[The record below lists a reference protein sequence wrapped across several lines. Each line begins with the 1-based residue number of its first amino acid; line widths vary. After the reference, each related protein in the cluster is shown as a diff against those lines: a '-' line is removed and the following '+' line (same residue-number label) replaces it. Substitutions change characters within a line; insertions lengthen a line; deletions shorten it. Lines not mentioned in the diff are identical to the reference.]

1 MNFSLLLSFVSR
13 QKKERCNTN
22 VTCMTS
28 PCNLKPRPL
37 HPEITYTTFFMETI
51 YLCIIIFLFVLAVFD
66 LIVGVSNDAV
76 NFLNS
81 AVGAKAAS
89 FKTILFIAGIGIFIG
104 ASLSNGM
111 MDIARHGIY
120 QPEHFYFAE
129 IMCILLAVM
138 LTDVVLLDVFNSMGM
153 PTSTTVSLVFE
164 LLGGTFALSL
174 IKVNNDATLALGD
187 LINTDKALSVIMAI
201 FVSVAIA
208 FFFGMLVQWLAR
220 IVFTFNYTKNIKY
233 SIGLFGGIA
242 ATSIIYFMLIKGL
255 KDSSF
260 MTPENKQWIQDNT
273 LLLIASFF
281 VFFTAL
287 MQVLHWLKVNV
298 FKVVVLMGT
307 FALALAFAGNDL
319 VNFIGV
325 PLAGYSSFIDY
336 TTNGA
341 GASPDSFLMTSLL
354 GPAKTPWYF
363 LIGAGAI
370 MVYALCTSKKAHNV
384 IKTSVDLS
392 RQDEGEESFGSTP
405 IARTL
410 VRFSMTIANGLS
422 KVMPESGKRWI
433 ETRFQKDEAII
444 ADGAAFDLV
453 RASINLVLAGLLIAL
468 GTSLKLPLSTT
479 YVPFMVAMGT
489 SLADRAWGRD
499 SAVFRITGVLSVI
512 GGWFITAGAAFTIC
526 FFVTFV
532 IHFGGTIAI
541 IALIGLAVFML
552 IRSQVMYKKRK
563 EKEKGNATIKQL
575 MQSTDNMEIL
585 ELLRKHTREELG
597 KILEFTEDN
606 FERTVTAFL
615 HENLRGLRRAMGSVK
630 FEKQLIKQ
638 MKRTGT
644 LAMCRLDNNTV
655 LEKGLYYYQGNDFA
669 SELVYS
675 VGRLC
680 EPCLEHID
688 NNFKPLDTIQ
698 KGEFADVTEDIVY
711 LLQVCRHK
719 LENNNYNNFEEDIH
733 KANDL
738 NGQLAHLKREELQ
751 RIQSQSG
758 SIKVS
763 MVYLTMI
770 QEAQNIVT
778 YSINLMKVSRK
789 FQAEE

>member
-1 MNFSLLLSFVSR
+1 
-13 QKKERCNTN
+13 
-22 VTCMTS
+22 
-28 PCNLKPRPL
+28 
-37 HPEITYTTFFMETI
+37 METI
-51 YLCIIIFLFVLAVFD
+51 YLGIVLFLFVLAIFD
-66 LIVGVSNDAV
+66 LVVGVSNDAV

-81 AVGAKAAS
+81 AIGAKAAS
-89 FKTILFIAGIGIFIG
+89 FKTIIFIAGIGVFIG
-104 ASLSNGM
+104 AALSNGM

-120 QPEHFYFAE
+120 QPQHFYFAE

-138 LTDVVLLDVFNSMGM
+138 LTDVVLLDVFNTMGM
-153 PTSTTVSLVFE
+153 PTSTTVSMVFE
-164 LLGGTFALSL
+164 LLGGTFALAL
-174 IKVNNDATLALGD
+174 IKVYSSEGTLGLGD

-220 IVFTFNYTKNIKY
+220 IVFAFNYKKHMKY
-233 SIGLFGGIA
+233 SIGIFGGLA

-260 MTPENKQWIQDNT
+260 MTAEYKQWIHENT
-273 LLLIASFF
+273 LTLVAAFF
-281 VFFTAL
+281 VFFTIL
-287 MQVLHWLKVNV
+287 MQILHAFKVNV
-298 FKVVVLMGT
+298 FKVIVLMGT

-325 PLAGYSSFIDY
+325 PLAGYSSFMDY
-336 TTNGA
+336 TANGQAA
-341 GASPDSFLMTSLL
+341 GADGYLMTSLL

-363 LIGAGAI
+363 LFGSGVV
-370 MVYALCTSKKAHNV
+370 MVYALATSKKAHNV
-384 IKTSVDLS
+384 IKTSVDLA
-392 RQDEGEESFGSTP
+392 RQDEGEENFGSTP

-410 VRFSMTIANGLS
+410 VRFSLTMANGIS
-422 KVMPESGKRWI
+422 KIVPESTKRWI
-433 ETRFQKDEAII
+433 DSRFRKDEAII

-453 RASINLVLAGLLIAL
+453 RASVNLVLAGLLIAL

-479 YVPFMVAMGT
+479 YVTFMVAMGT

-526 FFVTFV
+526 FFVAL
-532 IHFGGTIAI
+532 IIYYGGTTAIVLLIA
-541 IALIGLAVFML
+541 LAVFML

-563 EKEKGNATIKQL
+563 EKEKGNETLKQL
-575 MQSTDNMEIL
+575 LTSTDNSEVL
-585 ELLRKHTREELG
+585 RLLQVHTREELA
-597 KILEFTEDN
+597 KVLAFTEEN
-606 FERTVTAFL
+606 FERTSTSFL
-615 HENLRGLRRAMGSVK
+615 HENLRGLRRSMGAVK

-644 LAMCRLDNNTV
+644 VAMSHLDNNTI

-675 VGRLC
+675 VGRMC
-680 EPCLEHID
+680 EPCLEHVD
-688 NNFKPLDTIQ
+688 NNFMPLDAIQ
-698 KGEFADVTEDIVY
+698 KGEFADVTEDITN
-711 LLQVCRHK
+711 LLQICRQRI
-719 LENNNYNNFEEDIH
+719 ESNDYNGMEEDIR

-738 NGQLAHLKREELQ
+738 NGQLSHLKRQELQ
-751 RIQSQSG
+751 RIQSHTG

-763 MVYLTMI
+763 MVYLTMV
-770 QEAQNIVT
+770 QEAQNVVT
-778 YSINLMKVSRK
+778 YTTNLLKVSRK

>member
-1 MNFSLLLSFVSR
+1 
-13 QKKERCNTN
+13 
-22 VTCMTS
+22 
-28 PCNLKPRPL
+28 
-37 HPEITYTTFFMETI
+37 METI

-104 ASLSNGM
+104 AALSNGM

-174 IKVNNDATLALGD
+174 IKVHNSDTLGLGD

-208 FFFGMLVQWLAR
+208 FFFGMLVQWIAR
-220 IVFTFNYTKNIKY
+220 VIFTFNYKKKMKY
-233 SIGLFGGIA
+233 SIALFGGIA

-260 MTPENKQWIQDNT
+260 MTPDNKLWIQENT
-273 LLLIASFF
+273 WLLIATFF
-281 VFFTAL
+281 VFFTIL

-325 PLAGYSSFIDY
+325 PLAGFSSFMDY
-336 TTNGA
+336 TANGA
-341 GASPDSFLMTSLL
+341 GNANGFLMTSLL

-363 LIGAGAI
+363 LIGAGAV
-370 MVYALCTSKKAHNV
+370 MVYALCTSKKAHAV

-392 RQDEGEESFGSTP
+392 RQDEGEETFGSTP
-405 IARTL
+405 IARTV
-410 VRFSMTIANGLS
+410 VRISMTMANSISRIMSLGTKEWFNS
-422 KVMPESGKRWI
+422 
-433 ETRFQKDEAII
+433 RFRKDEAII

-453 RASINLVLAGLLIAL
+453 RASVNLVLAGLLIAL

-479 YVPFMVAMGT
+479 YVTFMVAMGT

-499 SAVFRITGVLSVI
+499 SAVYRITGVLSVI

-526 FFVTFV
+526 FFVALV
-532 IHFGGTIAI
+532 LHYGGNISI
-541 IALIGLAVFML
+541 IALIALAVFIL

-563 EKEKGNATIKQL
+563 AKAQGNETLKQL
-575 MQSTDNMEIL
+575 MQTSNSEEALQLM
-585 ELLRKHTREELG
+585 RKHTREELA
-597 KILEFTEDN
+597 KVLEYAETN
-606 FERTVTAFL
+606 FELTVTSFL
-615 HENLRGLRRAMGSVK
+615 HENLRGLRRAMGSTK

-644 LAMCRLDNNTV
+644 VAMCRLDNNTV
-655 LEKGLYYYQGNDFA
+655 LDKGLYYYQGNDFA

-675 VGRLC
+675 ISRLC

-688 NNFKPLDTIQ
+688 NNFNPLDAIQ
-698 KGEFADVTEDIVY
+698 KGEFSDATEDITY
-711 LLQVCRHK
+711 LIQQCRKK
-719 LENNNYNNFEEDIH
+719 LENNEYNNLEEEIRR
-733 KANDL
+733 ANDL
-738 NGQLAHLKREELQ
+738 NGQLSLLKRKELQ
-751 RIQSQSG
+751 RIQSQPG
-758 SIKVS
+758 SIRVS
-763 MVYLTMI
+763 MVYLTMV
-770 QEAQNIVT
+770 QEAQNVVT
-778 YSINLMKVSRK
+778 YTINLMKVSRK
-789 FQAEE
+789 FQMENEMP

>member
-1 MNFSLLLSFVSR
+1 
-13 QKKERCNTN
+13 
-22 VTCMTS
+22 
-28 PCNLKPRPL
+28 
-37 HPEITYTTFFMETI
+37 METI
-51 YLCIIIFLFVLAVFD
+51 YLGIVLFLFVLAIFD
-66 LIVGVSNDAV
+66 LVVGVSNDAV

-81 AVGAKAAS
+81 AIGAKAAS
-89 FKTILFIAGIGIFIG
+89 FKTIIFIAGIGVFIG
-104 ASLSNGM
+104 AALSNGM

-120 QPEHFYFAE
+120 QPQHFYFAE
-129 IMCILLAVM
+129 IMCIMLAVM
-138 LTDVVLLDVFNSMGM
+138 LTDVVLLDVFNTMGM
-153 PTSTTVSLVFE
+153 PTSTTVSMVFE
-164 LLGGTFALSL
+164 LLGGTFALAL
-174 IKVNNDATLALGD
+174 IKVYSSEGTLGLGD

-220 IVFTFNYTKNIKY
+220 IVFAFNYKKHMKY
-233 SIGLFGGIA
+233 SIGIFGGLA

-260 MTPENKQWIQDNT
+260 MTAEYKQWIHENT
-273 LLLIASFF
+273 LTLVAAFF
-281 VFFTAL
+281 VFFTIL
-287 MQVLHWLKVNV
+287 MQILHAFKVNV
-298 FKVVVLMGT
+298 FKVIVLMGT

-325 PLAGYSSFIDY
+325 PLAGYSSFMDY
-336 TTNGA
+336 TANGQAA
-341 GASPDSFLMTSLL
+341 GADGYLMTSLL

-363 LIGAGAI
+363 LFGSGAV
-370 MVYALCTSKKAHNV
+370 MVIALATSKKAHNV

-392 RQDEGEESFGSTP
+392 RQDEGEENFGSTP

-410 VRFSMTIANGLS
+410 VRFSLTMANGIS
-422 KVMPESGKRWI
+422 KIVPEGTKRWMDS
-433 ETRFQKDEAII
+433 RFRKDEAIL

-453 RASINLVLAGLLIAL
+453 RASVNLVLAGLLIAL

-479 YVPFMVAMGT
+479 YVTFMVAMGT

-526 FFVTFV
+526 FFVALL
-532 IHFGGTIAI
+532 IYYGGTAAIVLLIA
-541 IALIGLAVFML
+541 LAVFML

-563 EKEKGNATIKQL
+563 EKEKGNETLKQL
-575 MQSTDNMEIL
+575 LTSTDNSEVL
-585 ELLRKHTREELG
+585 RLLQVHTREELA
-597 KILEFTEDN
+597 KVLAFTEEN
-606 FERTVTAFL
+606 FERTSTSFL
-615 HENLRGLRRAMGSVK
+615 HENLRGLRRSMGAVK

-644 LAMCRLDNNTV
+644 VAMSHLDNNTI

-675 VGRLC
+675 VGRMC
-680 EPCLEHID
+680 EPCLEHVD
-688 NNFKPLDTIQ
+688 NNFMPLDAIQ
-698 KGEFADVTEDIVY
+698 KGEFADVTEDITN
-711 LLQVCRHK
+711 LLQICRQRI
-719 LENNNYNNFEEDIH
+719 ESNDYNGMEEDIR

-738 NGQLAHLKREELQ
+738 NGQLSHLKRQELQ
-751 RIQSQSG
+751 RIQSHTG

-763 MVYLTMI
+763 MVYLTMV
-770 QEAQNIVT
+770 QEAQNVVT
-778 YSINLMKVSRK
+778 YTTNLLKVSRK

>member
-1 MNFSLLLSFVSR
+1 
-13 QKKERCNTN
+13 
-22 VTCMTS
+22 
-28 PCNLKPRPL
+28 
-37 HPEITYTTFFMETI
+37 METI
-51 YLCIIIFLFVLAVFD
+51 YLGIIIFLFVLAVFD
-66 LIVGVSNDAV
+66 LMVGVSNDAV

-81 AVGAKAAS
+81 AIGAKAAS
-89 FKTILFIAGIGIFIG
+89 FKTIMIISAIGIFIG

-120 QPEHFYFAE
+120 QPEHFYFEE

-153 PTSTTVSLVFE
+153 PTSTTVSMVFE
-164 LLGGTFALSL
+164 LLGGTFALAL
-174 IKVNNDATLALGD
+174 IKVYGDSSLELGD

-208 FFFGMLVQWLAR
+208 FFFGMLVQYIAR
-220 IVFTFNYTKNIKY
+220 VIFSFNYQNKMKY

-242 ATSIIYFMLIKGL
+242 ATAIIYFMLIKGL

-260 MTPENKQWIQDNT
+260 MTKENLAWVKDHTAQLVLT
-273 LLLIASFF
+273 CF
-281 VFFTAL
+281 VFFTVL
-287 MQVLHWLKVNV
+287 MQILHWLKINV
-298 FKVVVLMGT
+298 FKIVVLLGT

-341 GASPDSFLMTSLL
+341 GYAPDSFLMTSLL
-354 GPAKTPWYF
+354 GPASTPWYF
-363 LIGAGAI
+363 LVGAGAI
-370 MVYALCTSKKAHNV
+370 MVYALFTSKKAHAV

-392 RQDEGEESFGSTP
+392 RQDEGEETFGSTP

-410 VRFSMTIANGLS
+410 VRISLNMSNSLS
-422 KVMPESGKRWI
+422 RIIPEGTKNWI
-433 ETRFQKDEAII
+433 DSRFRKDEAII
-444 ADGAAFDLV
+444 ADGGAFDLV
-453 RASINLVLAGLLIAL
+453 RAAVNLVLAGLLIAV

-479 YVPFMVAMGT
+479 YVTFMVAMGS

-512 GGWFITAGAAFTIC
+512 GGWFLTAGAAFTIC
-526 FFVTFV
+526 FFVALI
-532 IHFGGTIAI
+532 IHFGGTVAI
-541 IALIGLAVFML
+541 VLLIGLAAFTL
-552 IRSQVMYKKRK
+552 IRSQVLFKKKNLKGK
-563 EKEKGNATIKQL
+563 ENETFKEI
-575 MQSTDNMEIL
+575 MRSTDSNQALNLMRVL
-585 ELLRKHTREELG
+585 TREELN
-597 KILEFTEDN
+597 KVLLYAEEN
-606 FERTVTAFL
+606 FDRTVNSFIN
-615 HENLRGLRRAMGSVK
+615 ENLRGLRKAMGASK
-630 FEKQLIKQ
+630 FAKQLLKQ

-675 VGRLC
+675 IHRLC

-688 NNFKPLDTIQ
+688 NNFNPLDVAQ
-698 KGEFADVTEDIVY
+698 KKEFSEVSAKITALISS
-711 LLQVCRHK
+711 CREK
-719 LENNNYNNFEEDIH
+719 LNNNAYEDFETDLAT
-733 KANDL
+733 ANAL
-738 NGQLAHLKREELQ
+738 NAQLAHLKREELK
-751 RIQSQSG
+751 RIQTQTG

-770 QEAQNIVT
+770 QEAQNVVT
-778 YSINLMKVSRK
+778 YTINLMKVNRK
-789 FQAEE
+789 FQMDFEI

>member
-1 MNFSLLLSFVSR
+1 
-13 QKKERCNTN
+13 
-22 VTCMTS
+22 
-28 PCNLKPRPL
+28 
-37 HPEITYTTFFMETI
+37 METI
-51 YLCIIIFLFVLAVFD
+51 YLGIVLFLFVLAIFD
-66 LIVGVSNDAV
+66 LVVGVSNDAV

-81 AVGAKAAS
+81 AIGAKAAS
-89 FKTILFIAGIGIFIG
+89 FKTIIFIAGVGVFIG
-104 ASLSNGM
+104 AALSNGM

-120 QPEHFYFAE
+120 QPQHFYFAE

-138 LTDVVLLDVFNSMGM
+138 LTDVVLLDVFNTMGM
-153 PTSTTVSLVFE
+153 PTSTTVSMVFE
-164 LLGGTFALSL
+164 LLGGTFALAL
-174 IKVNNDATLALGD
+174 IKVYSSEGTLGLGD

-220 IVFTFNYTKNIKY
+220 IVFAFNYKKHMKY
-233 SIGLFGGIA
+233 SIGIFGGLA

-260 MTPENKQWIQDNT
+260 MTAEYKQWIHENT
-273 LLLIASFF
+273 LTLVAAFF
-281 VFFTAL
+281 VFFTIL
-287 MQVLHWLKVNV
+287 MQILHAFKVNV
-298 FKVVVLMGT
+298 FKVIVLMGT

-325 PLAGYSSFIDY
+325 PLAGYSSFMDY
-336 TTNGA
+336 TANGQAA
-341 GASPDSFLMTSLL
+341 GVDGYLMTSLL

-363 LIGAGAI
+363 LFGSGAV
-370 MVYALCTSKKAHNV
+370 MVIALATSKKAHNV

-392 RQDEGEESFGSTP
+392 RQDEGEENFGSTP

-410 VRFSMTIANGLS
+410 VRFSLTMANGIS
-422 KVMPESGKRWI
+422 KIVPEGTKRWMDS
-433 ETRFQKDEAII
+433 RFRKDEAIL

-453 RASINLVLAGLLIAL
+453 RASVNLVLAGLLIAL

-479 YVPFMVAMGT
+479 YVTFMVAMGT

-526 FFVTFV
+526 FFVAL
-532 IHFGGTIAI
+532 IIYYGGTAAIVLLIA
-541 IALIGLAVFML
+541 LAVFML

-563 EKEKGNATIKQL
+563 EKEKGNETLKQL
-575 MQSTDNMEIL
+575 LTSTDNSEVL
-585 ELLRKHTREELG
+585 RLLQVHTREELA
-597 KILEFTEDN
+597 KVLAFTEEN
-606 FERTVTAFL
+606 FERTSTSFL
-615 HENLRGLRRAMGSVK
+615 HENLRGLRRSMGAVK

-644 LAMCRLDNNTV
+644 VAMSHLDNNTI

-675 VGRLC
+675 VGRMC
-680 EPCLEHID
+680 EPCLEHVD
-688 NNFKPLDTIQ
+688 NNFMPLDAIQ
-698 KGEFADVTEDIVY
+698 KGEFADVTEDITN
-711 LLQVCRHK
+711 LLQICRQRI
-719 LENNNYNNFEEDIH
+719 ESNDYNGMEEDIR

-738 NGQLAHLKREELQ
+738 NGQLSHLKRQELQ
-751 RIQSQSG
+751 RIQSHTG

-763 MVYLTMI
+763 MVYLTMV
-770 QEAQNIVT
+770 QEAQNVVT
-778 YSINLMKVSRK
+778 YTTNLLKVSRK

>member
-1 MNFSLLLSFVSR
+1 
-13 QKKERCNTN
+13 
-22 VTCMTS
+22 
-28 PCNLKPRPL
+28 
-37 HPEITYTTFFMETI
+37 METL
-51 YLCIIIFLFVLAVFD
+51 YLCIVIFLFVLAVFD
-66 LIVGVSNDAV
+66 LMVGVSNDAV
-76 NFLNS
+76 NFLQS

-89 FKTILFIAGIGIFIG
+89 FKTVLFIAGTGIFIG
-104 ASLSNGM
+104 AALSNGM

-120 QPEHFYFAE
+120 QPQHFYFAE

-138 LTDVVLLDVFNSMGM
+138 LTDVVLLDVFNTMGM
-153 PTSTTVSLVFE
+153 PTSTTVSMVFE
-164 LLGGTFALSL
+164 LLGGTFALAL
-174 IKVNNDATLALGD
+174 IKVYGSDTLGLGD

-220 IVFTFNYTKNIKY
+220 IVFTFNYKKRMKY

-260 MTPENKQWIQDNT
+260 MTADNKHWIQENT
-273 LLLIASFF
+273 GMLICCFF
-281 VFFTAL
+281 VFFTIL
-287 MQVLHWLKVNV
+287 MQVLHWCKVNV
-298 FKVVVLMGT
+298 FKVVVLLGT

-319 VNFIGV
+319 VNFIGI
-325 PLAGYSSFIDY
+325 PLAGYSSFVDF
-336 TTNGA
+336 TTNGVSA
-341 GASPDSFLMTSLL
+341 GADGFLMSSLL

-363 LIGAGAI
+363 LFGAGAI
-370 MVYALCTSKKAHNV
+370 MVYALYTSKKAHNV
-384 IKTSVDLS
+384 IKTSVDLA
-392 RQDEGEESFGSTP
+392 RQDEGEENFGSTP
-405 IARTL
+405 MARTL
-410 VRFSMTIANGLS
+410 VRFSRTLS
-422 KVMPESGKRWI
+422 TGISRVMPESSKRWI
-433 ETRFQKDEAII
+433 DTRFRKDEAII

-453 RASINLVLAGLLIAL
+453 RASVNLVLAGLLIAL

-479 YVPFMVAMGT
+479 YVTFMVAMGT

-526 FFVTFV
+526 FFVAMV
-532 IHFGGTIAI
+532 IHFGGTFAI
-541 IALIGLAVFML
+541 IALIGLAIFSL
-552 IRSQVMYKKRK
+552 IRSQVTYKKRK
-563 EKEKGNATIKQL
+563 AKEKGNETIKQL
-575 MQSTDNMEIL
+575 MQSNDNAEIL
-585 ELLRKHTREELG
+585 ELLRKHTREELV
-597 KILEFTEDN
+597 KVLAFTEEN
-606 FERTVTAFL
+606 FERTATAFL

-630 FEKQLIKQ
+630 FEKQLVKQ

-688 NNFKPLDTIQ
+688 NNFRPLDTIQ
-698 KGEFADVTEDIVY
+698 KGEFADVTEGITY
-711 LLQVCRHK
+711 LLQNCRHK
-719 LENNNYNNFEEDIH
+719 IENNDYEGMENEVR
-733 KANDL
+733 KANEL
-738 NGQLAHLKREELQ
+738 NGQLSHLKREELQ

-763 MVYLTMI
+763 MVYLTMV
-770 QEAQNIVT
+770 QEAQNVVT
-778 YSINLMKVSRK
+778 YTINLIKVSRK
-789 FQAEE
+789 FQLTDGE

>member
-1 MNFSLLLSFVSR
+1 
-13 QKKERCNTN
+13 
-22 VTCMTS
+22 
-28 PCNLKPRPL
+28 
-37 HPEITYTTFFMETI
+37 METI
-51 YLCIIIFLFVLAVFD
+51 YLGIIIFLFVLAVFD
-66 LIVGVSNDAV
+66 LMVGVSNDAV

-81 AVGAKAAS
+81 AIGAKAAS
-89 FKTILFIAGIGIFIG
+89 FKTIMIISAIGIFIG

-120 QPEHFYFAE
+120 QPEHFYFEE

-153 PTSTTVSLVFE
+153 PTSTTVSMVFE
-164 LLGGTFALSL
+164 LLGGTFALAL
-174 IKVNNDATLALGD
+174 IKVYGDSSLELGD

-208 FFFGMLVQWLAR
+208 FFFGMLVQYIAR
-220 IVFTFNYTKNIKY
+220 VIFSFNYQNKMKY

-242 ATSIIYFMLIKGL
+242 ATAIIYFMLIKGL

-260 MTPENKQWIQDNT
+260 MTKENLAWVKDHTAQLVLT
-273 LLLIASFF
+273 CF
-281 VFFTAL
+281 VFFTVL
-287 MQVLHWLKVNV
+287 MQILHWLKINV
-298 FKVVVLMGT
+298 FKIVVLLGT

-341 GASPDSFLMTSLL
+341 GYAPDSFLMTSLL
-354 GPAKTPWYF
+354 GPASTPWYF
-363 LIGAGAI
+363 LVGAGAI
-370 MVYALCTSKKAHNV
+370 MVYALFTSKKAHAV

-392 RQDEGEESFGSTP
+392 RQDEGEETFGSTP

-410 VRFSMTIANGLS
+410 VRISLNMSNSLS
-422 KVMPESGKRWI
+422 RIIPEGTKNWI
-433 ETRFQKDEAII
+433 DSRFRKDEAII
-444 ADGAAFDLV
+444 ADGGAFDLV
-453 RASINLVLAGLLIAL
+453 RAAVNLVLAGLLIAI

-479 YVPFMVAMGT
+479 YVTFMVAMGS
-489 SLADRAWGRD
+489 SLSDRAWGRD

-512 GGWFITAGAAFTIC
+512 GGWFLTAGAAFTIC
-526 FFVTFV
+526 FFVALI
-532 IHFGGTIAI
+532 IHFGGTVAI
-541 IALIGLAVFML
+541 VLLIGLAAFTL
-552 IRSQVMYKKRK
+552 IRSQVLFKKKNLKGK
-563 EKEKGNATIKQL
+563 ENETFKEI
-575 MQSTDNMEIL
+575 MRSTDSNQALNLMRVL
-585 ELLRKHTREELG
+585 TREELN
-597 KILEFTEDN
+597 KVLLYAEEN
-606 FERTVTAFL
+606 FDRTVNSFIN
-615 HENLRGLRRAMGSVK
+615 ENLRGLRKAMGASK
-630 FEKQLIKQ
+630 FEKQLLKQ

-675 VGRLC
+675 INRLC

-688 NNFKPLDTIQ
+688 NNFNPLDVTQ
-698 KGEFADVTEDIVY
+698 KNEFSEVSAKITALISS
-711 LLQVCRHK
+711 CREK
-719 LENNNYNNFEEDIH
+719 LNNNAYEDFETDLAT
-733 KANDL
+733 ANAL
-738 NGQLAHLKREELQ
+738 NAQLAHLKREELK
-751 RIQSQSG
+751 RIQTQTG

-770 QEAQNIVT
+770 QEAQNVVT
-778 YSINLMKVSRK
+778 YTINLMKVNRK
-789 FQAEE
+789 FQMDFEI

>member
-1 MNFSLLLSFVSR
+1 
-13 QKKERCNTN
+13 
-22 VTCMTS
+22 
-28 PCNLKPRPL
+28 
-37 HPEITYTTFFMETI
+37 METI
-51 YLCIIIFLFVLAVFD
+51 YLCIIIFLFVLAIFD

-89 FKTILFIAGIGIFIG
+89 FKAILFIAGIGIFIG

-174 IKVNNDATLALGD
+174 IKVHNSDTLGLGD

-208 FFFGMLVQWLAR
+208 FFFGMLVQWIAR
-220 IVFTFNYTKNIKY
+220 VVFTFNYKKKMKY
-233 SIGLFGGIA
+233 SIALFGGIA

-260 MTPENKQWIQDNT
+260 MTPDNKHWIQENT
-273 LLLIASFF
+273 WMLITVFF
-281 VFFTAL
+281 VFFTIL
-287 MQVLHWLKVNV
+287 MQILHWLKVNV

-325 PLAGYSSFIDY
+325 PLAGFSSFMDY
-336 TTNGA
+336 TANGA
-341 GASPDSFLMTSLL
+341 GNANGFLMTSLL

-370 MVYALCTSKKAHNV
+370 MVYALCTSKKAHAV

-392 RQDEGEESFGSTP
+392 RQDEGEETFGSTP
-405 IARTL
+405 IARTV
-410 VRFSMTIANGLS
+410 VRISMTLANS
-422 KVMPESGKRWI
+422 ISRIMPENSKQWFRS
-433 ETRFQKDEAII
+433 RFRKDEAII

-453 RASINLVLAGLLIAL
+453 RASVNLVLAGLLIAL

-479 YVPFMVAMGT
+479 YVTFMVAMGT

-499 SAVFRITGVLSVI
+499 SAVYRITGVLSVI

-526 FFVTFV
+526 FFVALV
-532 IHFGGTIAI
+532 LHYGGNISI
-541 IALIGLAVFML
+541 IALIALAVFIL

-563 EKEKGNATIKQL
+563 AKAQGNETLKQL
-575 MQSTDNMEIL
+575 MQTTDSEEALQLM
-585 ELLRKHTREELG
+585 RKHTREELS
-597 KILEFTEDN
+597 KVLEYAETN
-606 FERTVTAFL
+606 FELTVTSFL
-615 HENLRGLRRAMGSVK
+615 HENLRGLRRAMGSTK

-644 LAMCRLDNNTV
+644 VAMCRLDNNTV

-675 VGRLC
+675 IARLC

-688 NNFKPLDTIQ
+688 NNFNPLDAIQ
-698 KGEFADVTEDIVY
+698 KGEFSDAAEDITY
-711 LLQVCRHK
+711 LIQQCRKK
-719 LENNNYNNFEEDIH
+719 LENNEYNNMEEEIRR
-733 KANDL
+733 ANDL
-738 NGQLAHLKREELQ
+738 NGQLSLLKRKELQ

-758 SIKVS
+758 SIRVS
-763 MVYLTMI
+763 MVYLTMV
-770 QEAQNIVT
+770 QEAQNVVT
-778 YSINLMKVSRK
+778 YTINLMKVSRK
-789 FQAEE
+789 FQMENEMP

>member
-1 MNFSLLLSFVSR
+1 
-13 QKKERCNTN
+13 
-22 VTCMTS
+22 MTS

-174 IKVNNDATLALGD
+174 IKVHNSDTLGLGD

-220 IVFTFNYTKNIKY
+220 VIFTFNYTKKMKY
-233 SIGLFGGIA
+233 SIALFGGIA
-242 ATSIIYFMLIKGL
+242 ATAIIYFMLIKGL

-260 MTPENKQWIQDNT
+260 MTSENKHWIQDNT
-273 LLLIASFF
+273 LMLITVFF
-281 VFFTAL
+281 VFFTVL
-287 MQVLHWLKVNV
+287 MQILHWMKINV

-325 PLAGYSSFIDY
+325 PLAGFSSFLDY
-336 TTNGA
+336 TANGE
-341 GASPDSFLMTSLL
+341 GNPNGFLMTSLL

-363 LIGAGAI
+363 LIGAGAV
-370 MVYALCTSKKAHNV
+370 MVYALCTSKKAHAV

-392 RQDEGEESFGSTP
+392 RQDEGEEAFGSTP
-405 IARTL
+405 IARTV
-410 VRFSMTIANGLS
+410 VRISMTLANGISRIMPDGS
-422 KVMPESGKRWI
+422 KKWLDS
-433 ETRFQKDEAII
+433 RFRKDEAII

-453 RASINLVLAGLLIAL
+453 RASVNLVLAGLLIAL

-479 YVPFMVAMGT
+479 YVTFMVAMGT

-499 SAVFRITGVLSVI
+499 SAVYRITGVLSVI

-526 FFVTFV
+526 FFVALV
-532 IHFGGTIAI
+532 LHYGGNISI
-541 IALIGLAVFML
+541 IALIGIAVFIL

-563 EKEKGNATIKQL
+563 AKEQGNETLKQL
-575 MQSTDNMEIL
+575 MQTTDSTEALQLM
-585 ELLRKHTREELG
+585 RKHTREELS
-597 KILEFTEDN
+597 KVLEYAETN
-606 FERTVTAFL
+606 FELTVTSFL
-615 HENLRGLRRAMGSVK
+615 HENLRGLRRAMGSTK

-638 MKRTGT
+638 MKRSGT
-644 LAMCRLDNNTV
+644 VAMCRLDNNTV

-675 VGRLC
+675 ISRLC

-688 NNFKPLDTIQ
+688 NNFNPLDAIQ
-698 KGEFADVTEDIVY
+698 KGEFSDVSEDITY
-711 LLQVCRHK
+711 LIQQCRK
-719 LENNNYNNFEEDIH
+719 KMENNEYNDFEEEIRR
-733 KANDL
+733 ANDL
-738 NGQLAHLKREELQ
+738 NGQLSLLKRKELQ

-758 SIKVS
+758 SIRVS
-763 MVYLTMI
+763 MVYLTMV
-770 QEAQNIVT
+770 QEAQNVVT
-778 YSINLMKVSRK
+778 YTINLMKVSRK
-789 FQAEE
+789 FQIETEMP